1 LKFEAT
7 HDLEERCEVIE
18 KQIELAN
25 TTTLPIHITIICP
38 LPFKLKHNI
47 KETCLQPEKTLV
59 VVVCLDPDYS
69 ESRISSEEH
78 AKLTIVYNEHAQKD
92 HVDLFSVVNFPN
104 LSFSSNYIKFGC
116 ISTDMEQR
124 KIFQIKN
131 ISKIPV
137 SYQWYFIE
145 EKNTNRSEISQIFDV
160 QPLCGYLE
168 PDDYQ
173 DVEVYFYGQSQVSL
187 HRKIL
192 CDVKGGPKYDLE
204 LQGEASN
211 LIWTFEK
218 TVIDF
223 GSHPFTSQLSQEI
236 ILTNTGQVKFD
247 YCVIIFPN
255 SVLSDKVVIS
265 PAKGIVKPRES
276 LKINGD

>member
-1 LKFEAT
+1 M
-7 HDLEERCEVIE
+7 E
-18 KQIELAN
+18 KQIELTN

-38 LPFKLKHNI
+38 LPFKLKNNV
-47 KETCLQPEKTLV
+47 KERCLQPDETLL

-78 AKLTIVYNEHAQKD
+78 AKLIIVYDEHAQKD
-92 HVDLFSVVNFPN
+92 HVDLFSEVNFPN

-116 ISTDMEQR
+116 ISIDMEQR

-131 ISKIPV
+131 VSKIPV

-145 EKNTNRSEISQIFDV
+145 EKNTNRSEITQIFDI
-160 QPLCGYLE
+160 QPLRGYLE
-168 PDDYQ
+168 PGDSQ

-187 HRKIL
+187 HKKIL
-192 CDVKGGPKYDLE
+192 CDIKGGPKYDLE

-211 LIWTFEK
+211 LIWTIDK

-223 GSHPFTSQLSQEI
+223 GSHPYTAQLSQEI
-236 ILTNTGQVKFD
+236 ILVNTGQVKFD
-247 YCVIIFPN
+247 YRVILFPN
-255 SVLSDKVVIS
+255 SILSDKVVIS
-265 PAKGIVKPRES
+265 PAKGVLKPKES
-276 LKINGD
+276 LKINGDFVSNM